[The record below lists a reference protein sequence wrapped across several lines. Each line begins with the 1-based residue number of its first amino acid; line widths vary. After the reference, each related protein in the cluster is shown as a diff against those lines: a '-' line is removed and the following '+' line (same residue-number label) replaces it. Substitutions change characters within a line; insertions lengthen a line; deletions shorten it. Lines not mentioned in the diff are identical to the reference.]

1 MTYRVVFHAKA
12 DAETIG
18 LPAEA
23 FTALIGT
30 LARVARDPYNQAA
43 TLPSEEGPQ
52 VRRAIFGTFGLCS
65 FHIDE
70 DANTLRVFD
79 VTWTG

>member
-1 MTYRVVFHAKA
+1 MTYRVDFHAKA
-12 DAETIG
+12 AAETIG

-23 FTALIGT
+23 FTALIET
-30 LARVARDPYNQAA
+30 LAAASRDPYDQAVTHA
-43 TLPSEEGPQ
+43 TDDPHI
-52 VRRAIFGTFGLCS
+52 RRATFATFGLCS

-70 DANTLRVFD
+70 DTRTLRVFD

>member
-12 DAETIG
+12 DAETLG

-23 FTALIGT
+23 FTALIDT
-30 LARVARDPYNQAA
+30 LATVSRDPCGQAA
-43 TLPSEEGPQ
+43 TFPADDPHI
-52 VRRAIFGTFGLCS
+52 RRAAFAELGLCS

-70 DANTLRVFD
+70 DTRTVRVYD

>member
-12 DAETIG
+12 DVETIG

-23 FTALIGT
+23 FTALVQT
-30 LARVARDPYNQAA
+30 LAKVSRDPYDPAA
-43 TLPSEEGPQ
+43 TLPTDDSHI
-52 VRRAIFGTFGLCS
+52 RMATFAAFGLCS

-70 DANTLRVFD
+70 DTRTLRVFD

>member
-12 DAETIG
+12 DTETIE

-23 FTALIGT
+23 FTALIET
-30 LARVARDPYNQAA
+30 LAAVSRDPYDPGV
-43 TLPSEEGPQ
+43 TMPTDDPHI
-52 VRRAIFGTFGLCS
+52 RRAIFATFGLCS

-70 DANTLRVFD
+70 DTGTLRVFD

>member
-23 FTALIGT
+23 FTALIEI
-30 LARVARDPYNQAA
+30 LAVVSRDPYDQAVTLA
-43 TLPSEEGPQ
+43 TDDPHI
-52 VRRAIFGTFGLCS
+52 RRAAFATFGLCS

-70 DANTLRVFD
+70 ETRTLRAFD

>member
-12 DAETIG
+12 DAETFG

-23 FTALIGT
+23 FTALIDT
-30 LARVARDPYNQAA
+30 LARVARDPYDQAV
-43 TLPSEEGPQ
+43 TLDSEEGPHI
-52 VRRAIFGTFGLCS
+52 RRATFGTFGLCS
-65 FHIDE
+65 YHIDE
-70 DANTLRVFD
+70 DARTLRVFD